1 MNRKHEISSALEG
14 TNSLILETMDQIA
27 LLSRAITKQ
36 EVKRALKSMK
46 NGKATGLDGIP
57 YEVLKLISTKFDEA
71 QKQGKTVFNIQWGLK
86 SFQCFE
92 LWERSI
98 YGNCNKI

>member
-1 MNRKHEISSALEG
+1 MNRKHEISSVLEG
-14 TNSLILETMDQIA
+14 RNSLILETMNQIA

-46 NGKATGLDGIP
+46 NGKGTGLDGIP

-71 QKQGKTVFNIQWGLK
+71 QKQGKTAFNI
-86 SFQCFE
+86 
-92 LWERSI
+92 
-98 YGNCNKI
+98 